1 MNVCGF
7 EINTIGETIILWLG
21 SVSTI
26 GEIVALGIV
35 EARNLTYSYPN
46 ASKPAIEDISLS
58 INPGEF
64 ILLTG
69 PSGCGKTTF
78 CRALNGLIPKFY
90 NGTLSGSVHIAGLD
104 VAEHST
110 MELARH
116 IGLIFQNPDNQIFAL
131 TVEKD
136 IAFGLENLGVPKA
149 EMYKEIDW
157 AAEATGIE
165 SLRLRATHELSGGQ
179 KQRLT
184 IASVLAMH
192 PSIIVMDEPT
202 SFLDPV
208 GAEHIFEVLNR
219 LNKEHG
225 MTIIIIEHRID
236 IAAKYVDR
244 IIVFDKGRV
253 RSDGKPGLILAKEDT
268 RLLGV
273 GIPRILELAKRFKDH
288 EAMFNELPLTSD
300 QFYDNIKVY
309 LKEQEFNDRKS
320 RLPPDML
327 DLVGEHHHSPLIQA
341 MGIVFDYPGNVHALR
356 NVDLTINQGDY
367 VAIMGENG
375 AGKTTLVKHFNG
387 LLRPKEGS
395 VFLDGEDISKQSVAQ
410 LARRVGLVFQNPD
423 DQLFEETV
431 EKEIAFALRNFGMKE
446 EGVEKRVTWA
456 LNLLDIDQYRESS
469 PFTLSGG
476 ERKRV
481 ALASVLAWDPEV
493 LVLDEP
499 TIGQDYGQKERLR
512 HFLNQLRTQGKTV
525 VIVTHDVEFVAESQ
539 PHIVLMSQGNVMA
552 EGSTKSIMNRTELLA
567 RCSVAQPE
575 ITRLFNDL
583 APYGLPKDVVDV
595 DEAYQLLKRKIEEAE
610 K

>member
-1 MNVCGF
+1 
-7 EINTIGETIILWLG
+7 
-21 SVSTI
+21 
-26 GEIVALGIV
+26 LGIV
-35 EARNLTYSYPN
+35 EVKNLSYTYPN
-46 ASKPAIEDISLS
+46 ASKPAIDDISLS
-58 INPGEF
+58 IDAGEF
-64 ILLTG
+64 VLLTG

-90 NGTLSGSVHIAGLD
+90 NGTLTGSVHIAGLD

-136 IAFGLENLGVPKA
+136 IAFGLENLGIAKA
-149 EMYKEIDW
+149 EMKKEIDW
-157 AAEATGIE
+157 AAKTTGID

-208 GAEHIFEVLNR
+208 GAEHIFDVLDR
-219 LNKEHG
+219 LNKEYG

-244 IIVFDKGRV
+244 IIVFDNGRV
-253 RSDGKPGLILAKEDT
+253 RSDGKPGKILAQEDT

-273 GIPRILELAKRFKDH
+273 GIPRILALAKRFDDH
-288 EAMFNELPLTSD
+288 ETRFSELPLTSD
-300 QFYDNIKVY
+300 QFYEQIAVC
-309 LKEQEFNDRKS
+309 LREQEFRSKKS
-320 RLPPDML
+320 RIPQDML

-341 MGIVFDYPGNVHALR
+341 RNIVFDYPGSVHALR
-356 NVDLTINQGDY
+356 GVDLTINHGDY

-387 LLRPKEGS
+387 LLRPKEGQ
-395 VFLDGEDISKQSVAQ
+395 VFLDGEDITKKSVAQ

-423 DQLFEETV
+423 DQLFEESV
-431 EKEIAFALRNFGMKE
+431 EKEIAFALRNFGMNEDRIK
-446 EGVEKRVTWA
+446 KRVTWA
-456 LNLLDIDQYRESS
+456 LNLLDLERYRESS
-469 PFTLSGG
+469 PFILSGG

-481 ALASVLAWDPEV
+481 ALASVLAWDPDV

-512 HFLNQLRTQGKTV
+512 HFMTQLRTQGKTV

-539 PHIVLMSQGNVMA
+539 PNIVLMAGGKVVA
-552 EGSTKSIMNRTELLA
+552 EGSTKFIMTQTELLA
-567 RCSVAQPE
+567 QCSVAQPE
-575 ITRLFNDL
+575 ITRLFNEL
-583 APYGLPKDVVDV
+583 ASYGLPKDVVGV

>member
-1 MNVCGF
+1 
-7 EINTIGETIILWLG
+7 
-21 SVSTI
+21 
-26 GEIVALGIV
+26 LGIV
-35 EARNLTYSYPN
+35 EVKNLSYTYPN
-46 ASKPAIEDISLS
+46 ASKPALEDISLS

-64 ILLTG
+64 VLLTG

-90 NGTLSGSVHIAGLD
+90 NGTLTGSVHIAGLD

-110 MELARH
+110 MELAKH

-136 IAFGLENLGVPKA
+136 IAFGLENLGISKA
-149 EMYKEIDW
+149 EMHREIDW
-157 AAEATGIE
+157 AAGTTGIE

-208 GAEHIFEVLNR
+208 GAEHIFDVLDR
-219 LNKEHG
+219 LNKEYG

-236 IAAKYVDR
+236 IAAKYVNR
-244 IIVFDKGRV
+244 IIVFDEGRV
-253 RSDGKPGLILAKEDT
+253 RSDGKPSLILAQEDT

-273 GIPRILELAKRFKDH
+273 GIPRILELAKRFDDH
-288 EAMFNELPLTSD
+288 DTMFSELPLTSD
-300 QFYDNIKVY
+300 QFYGQITACLRIK
-309 LKEQEFNDRKS
+309 EFTSKKS
-320 RLPPDML
+320 LLPPDML

-341 MGIVFDYPGNVHALR
+341 KNIVFDYPGNVHALR
-356 NVDLTINQGDY
+356 GVDLTINHGDY

-387 LLRPKEGS
+387 LLRPKEGE

-423 DQLFEETV
+423 DQLFEESV
-431 EKEIAFALRNFGMKE
+431 EKEISFALRNFGMRE
-446 EGVEKRVTWA
+446 EVIAKRVTWA
-456 LNLLDIDQYRESS
+456 MNLLDIEKYRESS
-469 PFTLSGG
+469 PFILSGG

-512 HFLNQLRTQGKTV
+512 HFLTQLRTQGKTV
-525 VIVTHDVEFVAESQ
+525 IIVTHDVEFVAESQ
-539 PHIVLMSQGNVMA
+539 PHIVLMAQGKIVA
-552 EGSTKSIMNRTELLA
+552 EGSTKSIMNQTELLA
-567 RCSVAQPE
+567 QCSVAKPE

-583 APYGLPKDVVDV
+583 EPYGLPKDVVDV
-595 DEAYQLLKRKIEEAE
+595 DEAYQLLNRKIEEAE
-610 K
+610 R